1 MKRQLRCLAQTP
13 YKRCRSFQFIAS
25 TAYCDVSAAKSI
37 VLIGMMG
44 AGKSS
49 VGRCLQRRTGLARL
63 DTDEMLAS
71 QFGIPIAQI
80 FEKHGEERF
89 RDAETETLRKLA
101 PDRPTIIVTG
111 GGIVLRS
118 ENVDLL
124 KQLGTIVWVTA
135 DEATLFERASRR
147 NDRPLLQKENP
158 RKIFSTLFKAREQ
171 LYAAAANLRVDTSGL
186 SHDQV
191 AEEILTRIEELVP
204 K

>member
-1 MKRQLRCLAQTP
+1 M
-13 YKRCRSFQFIAS
+13 I
-25 TAYCDVSAAKSI
+25 AAKSI

-49 VGRCLQRRTGLARL
+49 VGRCLQQRTGLARL
-63 DTDEMLAS
+63 DTDEMVAA

-80 FEKHGEERF
+80 FEKHGEEGF
-89 RDAETETLRKLA
+89 RIAETEVLSKLA
-101 PDRPTIIVTG
+101 LVRPAVVVTG
-111 GGIVLRS
+111 GGIVVRA

-147 NDRPLLQKENP
+147 NDRPLLQQENP
-158 RKIFSTLFKAREQ
+158 RAVFLDLLREREP
-171 LYAAAANLRVDTSGL
+171 LYRTAADLRVDTSKMTHDEVVEAIL
-186 SHDQV
+186 SKL
-191 AEEILTRIEELVP
+191 EEVTALW